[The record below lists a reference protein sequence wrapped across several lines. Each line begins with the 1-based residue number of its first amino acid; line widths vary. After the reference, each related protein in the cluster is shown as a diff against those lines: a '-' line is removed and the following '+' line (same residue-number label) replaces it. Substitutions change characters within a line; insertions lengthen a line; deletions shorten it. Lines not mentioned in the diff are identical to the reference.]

1 MNPLTTRQVVLRI
14 AIIIS
19 VAESLIMLILAAV
32 PHEASSWS
40 EAFIDTASLVT
51 LSIPAIY
58 WWVVKPFVRARDE
71 ALAQVSHLAHI
82 DPLTQL
88 ANRRLLLQH
97 LEKAVA
103 RTVRHKIVGALLLLD
118 LDRFKPVNDV
128 YGHDA
133 GDAVLVAFASRMQ
146 SITRAEDVVAR
157 LGGDEFVVLV
167 GYLDDDARLARD
179 KALLVA
185 DSLIELANKPFD
197 FEGQTLHVGASVGIR
212 LLDSDYV
219 DPETVISE
227 ADSAMYRAK
236 QAGRGRAVVF
246 EK

>member
-1 MNPLTTRQVVLRI
+1 MNPLTTKQVVLRI

-19 VAESLIMLILAAV
+19 VAESLIMLVLGAV
-32 PHEASSWS
+32 PHEANAWA
-40 EAFIDTASLVT
+40 EAVIDTVSLLT

-58 WWVVKPFVRARDE
+58 WWVIKPFVLAREE

-133 GDAVLVAFASRMQ
+133 GDAVLVAFATRML

-167 GYLDDDARLARD
+167 SYLDDDERLARD

-185 DSLIELANKPFD
+185 NSLIELASNPFD
-197 FEGQTLHVGASVGIR
+197 FDGKTLHVGASIGIR

-219 DPETVISE
+219 DPETAISE

-236 QAGRGRAVVF
+236 QAGRGCAVFF